1 MNPVERE
8 IWKLELANG
17 RVPFDV
23 WFEALGDK
31 KLQAAVDSRL
41 ARVRAGNFG
50 DYKAVGGGVLE
61 LRVDIGPGLRVY
73 FALHGRRVVVLIGGS
88 DKTTQGRDIGRA
100 QGLWQQ
106 FEKYASEKLQSGSR
120 KASPGS

>member
-1 MNPVERE
+1 MNLVERE

-17 RVPFDV
+17 RVPLDV

-50 DYKAVGGGVLE
+50 DYKAVGGGGLE

-73 FALHGRRVVVLIGGS
+73 FALHGLRVVVLIGGG
-88 DKTTQGRDIGRA
+88 DKTTKRRDIGRA
-100 QGLWQQ
+100 
-106 FEKYASEKLQSGSR
+106 
-120 KASPGS
+120 